1 MFPEHKMQAERE
13 RGTWNSNNPDIRF
26 LSIQG
31 GAEALWSLVLLRLSN
46 IILSVLGTVEDRSP
60 LKKIPANWANCVLCL
75 FVPGMHRNGFR
86 METSLGFA
94 AAPRCSHGSCAGE
107 HVTFVSDQ
115 FADHCVALTC
125 RPIFYG
131 RHFYEFHIRHFSPL
145 NLQHRKQDLKIIADF
160 VSFKYIYISYRIY
173 NIFCYHLL
181 QPQFFWPVQ
190 SNRSV
195 WPVGPLAFLS
205 VGQGDQLRVGV
216 TTDAVQAGALV
227 AGHNLRGWCWALS
240 DAGCHGCVEESCW

>member
-1 MFPEHKMQAERE
+1 M
-13 RGTWNSNNPDIRF
+13 
-26 LSIQG
+26 
-31 GAEALWSLVLLRLSN
+31 VL
-46 IILSVLGTVEDRSP
+46 IVF
-60 LKKIPANWANCVLCL
+60 CL

-160 VSFKYIYISYRIY
+160 VSFIYIYISYRIC

-181 QPQFFWPVQ
+181 QPQFFDPVKQ
-190 SNRSV
+190 ICLAR
-195 WPVGPLAFLS
+195 WPVGLFVRWPRRSAPGWRDNRCS
-205 VGQGDQLRVGV
+205 S
-216 TTDAVQAGALV
+216 
-227 AGHNLRGWCWALS
+227 GWCPGSWSQLARLVLGSQRRRLS
-240 DAGCHGCVEESCW
+240 WLC

>member
-1 MFPEHKMQAERE
+1 
-13 RGTWNSNNPDIRF
+13 
-26 LSIQG
+26 
-31 GAEALWSLVLLRLSN
+31 
-46 IILSVLGTVEDRSP
+46 
-60 LKKIPANWANCVLCL
+60 
-75 FVPGMHRNGFR
+75 MHRNGFR

-131 RHFYEFHIRHFSPL
+131 RYFYEFHIRHFSPL

-160 VSFKYIYISYRIY
+160 VSFKYIYIYPIEFTISFAIISFSR
-173 NIFCYHLL
+173 N
-181 QPQFFWPVQ
+181 FFDQ
-190 SNRSV
+190 SSQTDLF
-195 WPVGPLAFLS
+195 GPLAFLS

-240 DAGCHGCVEESCW
+240 DAGCHGCVEESC